1 MMEMGVV
8 RAALPRKLPPGER
21 RPAPPKVIGPISYRM
36 ITGGFQINI
45 PVRADDGVLTFDEE
59 YLSIFKRRLS
69 VMALTDRWV
78 PILQRYLRYLSARI
92 DGHGGNSR
100 SIAPPPTYRSP

>member
-1 MMEMGVV
+1 MEMGVV

-69 VMALTDRWV
+69 VMAPYRPLGPDSPTLSQV
-78 PILQRYLRYLSARI
+78 SLRPY
-92 DGHGGNSR
+92 
-100 SIAPPPTYRSP
+100 